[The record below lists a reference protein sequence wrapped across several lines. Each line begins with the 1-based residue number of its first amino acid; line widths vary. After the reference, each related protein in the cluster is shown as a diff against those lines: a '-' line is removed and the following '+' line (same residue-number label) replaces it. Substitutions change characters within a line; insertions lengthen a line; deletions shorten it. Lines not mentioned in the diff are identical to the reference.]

1 MRSVGLD
8 LGARKIAFCE
18 VSEGAVVRRAT
29 VTRVEELEPLVGPG
43 TSAANVA
50 IEASGEAWHVHA
62 TLTEWGHTAHLVDT
76 TRVKSIGVGQHGRKN
91 DRLDAEALA
100 RAMEDGKIPRAHLLS
115 PARRE
120 LRRHLHVRRTLIET
134 RTTFIVGLRAMFRS
148 EGVPLPRCDSE
159 RFVAMMRERELP
171 ESLRRVAE
179 PIVATLETLQRQ
191 LAEADRRLVE
201 LYAAEPTVQ
210 LLSTTPGVG
219 LIVAAM
225 FVAVID
231 EARRFKHAHELES
244 YLGLVPTEKSS
255 GTTGRRLG
263 SITKKGNAYLRSL
276 LVQAAWQVLRRKDD
290 ADPLVLWG
298 RAVLE
303 RRGKR
308 IAMIAVAR
316 RLAGIL
322 WAMWKRG
329 KAYDPAHAAR
339 ASARGLDAAGETTKQ
354 RARAM
359 RAAAEKVEAGVARAE
374 RGAAAPARKL
384 SRRTKSL
391 HA

>member
-8 LGARKIAFCE
+8 LGARKIAYCE
-18 VSEGAVVRRAT
+18 VSGGQVVRRTT
-29 VTRVEELEPLVGPG
+29 VTSLEELEPLVGPK
-43 TSAANVA
+43 TPAANVA
-50 IEASGEAWHVHA
+50 IEASGDAWHVHA

-76 TRVKSIGVGQHGRKN
+76 TRVKSIGIGQHGRKN

-100 RAMEDGKIPRAHLLS
+100 RAMEDGKIPRAHVLS
-115 PARRE
+115 TARRE
-120 LRRHLHVRRTLIET
+120 LRRHLHVRRALVET
-134 RTTFIVGLRAMFRS
+134 RTTFVVGLRAMFRG
-148 EGVPLPRCDSE
+148 EGVPLPRCDAD
-159 RFVAMMRERELP
+159 RFAAMVRERELP
-171 ESLRRVAE
+171 DGLREVAE
-179 PIVATLETLQRQ
+179 PIVATLETLQEQ
-191 LAEADRRLVE
+191 LAEADRRLAR
-201 LYAAEPTVQ
+201 LYEGEPTVK

-231 EARRFKHAHELES
+231 EARRFKHAHELQS
-244 YLGLVPTEKSS
+244 YLGLVPAEKSS

-276 LVQAAWQVLRRKDD
+276 LVQAAWHMLRRKDD
-290 ADPLVLWG
+290 GDPLVIWG
-298 RAVLE
+298 RDIAD

-308 IAMIAVAR
+308 VAMVAVAR

-329 KAYDPAHAAR
+329 QPYDPAHAAT
-339 ASARGLDAAGETTKQ
+339 ASARGLDAAGDATKQ

-359 RAAAEKVEAGVARAE
+359 QAAAEKVQAGVGRSE
-374 RGAAAPARKL
+374 RGATRPANKL